1 MGINRE
7 RLKKNITWM
16 ILLLGMVIIFA
27 GYIAWG
33 ILTIS
38 YKAPLLKVIG
48 VLFTYIIIVM
58 YILFTIIVIKAK
70 RYAESRQLCMISSVG
85 LLISL
90 MLLFNDISYSML
102 LWAWV
107 FAFGAISIYGI
118 FLQKRVIRNISLV
131 NNLKKNVG
139 LICLLLITS
148 ILIYDKDAI
157 QFKWDGLLY
166 YITCNDLDISSLSNL
181 AIYGH
186 IAQTYG
192 MLIGLGN
199 IMIGNTTIVMMG
211 LNVLLM
217 LGSVC
222 GFYAVLKE
230 LVLDKKESQYIITTA
245 VYAWSP
251 FLLGMVHYHSLDF
264 YCQCLFIWVLFALY
278 KRKWIYFSV
287 FSLLFCFTKE
297 PAIIIY
303 GAMCVGVVIVDFVGD
318 GKYSY
323 IKRIKRLF
331 GRKKYYLMVLP
342 GILWIVTYKMLGP
355 WSAGDG
361 GFSVDLDYVLCKL
374 KNLYILNFNWVFFIL
389 AIWGS
394 VFIFVKKERRWF
406 ELLLPIW
413 CSQIA
418 FTLFS
423 CLFKT
428 VNHPRYNDTNQVTLY
443 LLALIP
449 LLYYCEQIKYKI
461 CVGILS
467 IACLVSSFTT
477 CDPLTLICYEKAD
490 IGTTTMIYT
499 SSAPLGDGM
508 IYNRQMLGFEKALGM
523 ALKDALKDS
532 DIIIFPTIHNNAYA
546 FDGMAEVMVIQDDYM
561 IEREFWD
568 IVHERRTVYKNDET
582 KEFQVYQLTNEVD
595 WGEMESNFDG
605 NVNYIC
611 IPTINDNYSK
621 YIEKKYHVLEKE
633 EYEYKGWKISRLCFN
648 VNM

>member
-1 MGINRE
+1 MNIIRGWIKNSRNWMMLIMGSAI
-7 RLKKNITWM
+7 
-16 ILLLGMVIIFA
+16 ILW
-27 GYIAWG
+27 GYISWG

-38 YKAPLLKVIG
+38 YKAPVLKIVG
-48 VLFTYIIIVM
+48 VLCSCLLAVLYIVFVF
-58 YILFTIIVIKAK
+58 LVNSVKK
-70 RYAESRQLCMISSVG
+70 YAECNQLWVLSAVG
-85 LLISL
+85 LLLFLLLLLSNSNNVLLWVWMIAFGIVFVSCSL
-90 MLLFNDISYSML
+90 LRKTQGYHFFLKSTFKNYSGIVALLF
-102 LWAWV
+102 V
-107 FAFGAISIYGI
+107 T
-118 FLQKRVIRNISLV
+118 
-131 NNLKKNVG
+131 
-139 LICLLLITS
+139 C
-148 ILIYDKDAI
+148 ILIYDKNAI

-166 YITCNDLDISSLSNL
+166 YITCNDLDISSLSSL

-192 MLIGLGN
+192 MLIGIGN
-199 IMIGNTTIVMMG
+199 LIVGNTTIVMIG

-217 LGSVC
+217 LWSVC

-230 LVLDKKESQYIITTA
+230 LILDKKESQYIITTA

-278 KRKWIYFSV
+278 KQKWIYFSV

-318 GKYSY
+318 GEYSY
-323 IKRIKRLF
+323 IKRLKRLF

-389 AIWGS
+389 AICGT
-394 VFIFVKKERRWF
+394 VFIFVKKERRLF

-449 LLYYCEQIKYKI
+449 LLYYCEQVKYQI
-461 CVGILS
+461 CVGVLS
-467 IACLVSSFTT
+467 ISCLASSFMT
-477 CDPLTLICYEKAD
+477 CDPLTLICYKKVD
-490 IGTTTMIYT
+490 IGTTTMIYAST
-499 SSAPLGDGM
+499 EPLGDGM
-508 IYNRQMLGFEKALGM
+508 IYNRQILGLEAALGM

-532 DIIIFPTIHNNAYA
+532 DIVIFPTISNNAYA
-546 FDGMAEVMVIQDDYM
+546 FDGMAEVMTIPDAYM
-561 IEREFWD
+561 VETEFWD
-568 IVHERRTVYKNDET
+568 TVNEQRIVYNKGEA
-582 KEFQVYQLTNEVD
+582 KEFQVYQLTDEVD
-595 WGEMESNFDG
+595 WTELELNLEGD
-605 NVNYIC
+605 VNYIC
-611 IPTINDNYSK
+611 IPTINDNYSE
-621 YIEKKYHVLEKE
+621 YIEKNYCVLEKE
-633 EYEYKGWKISRLCFN
+633 NYEYRGWKIRRLCFN
-648 VNM
+648 VNT